1 MEVYPLFDRVRGR
14 ANILSPA
21 PDGEPMIL
29 LAIDDI
35 SRRSRMEASLRESD
49 ESFRTLFDLGSGR
62 RVFL

>member
-21 PDGEPMIL
+21 RDGEPMIL

-35 SRRSRMEASLRESD
+35 SLRSRMEASLRESD